1 MRLFSVLVM
10 MPIVATFGLANAQ
23 LSDNETISNEIG
35 TNEIGN
41 KQASNADKPVD
52 LTVLSTNEENVSFVV
67 IDSTEDQAGEDQA
80 GEDQAGDPTGEDE
93 ITAALDALADN
104 GTSQNE
110 DAQETDQKVDA
121 PLAADVTTQE
131 NKPET
136 AENQDQATNI
146 QEQDNSTNTDDEAV
160 EAEADTAELGQTRI
174 TRRSSKDVGLASIG
188 ITDAPLQLDGLDNRI
203 WRGMGLDKALMLIAK
218 TPEISQSKAL
228 HQMSYQVIARQ
239 AVPPKGASDNPTAL
253 LAARMDYLSRIGR
266 SDGLA
271 AIVAQLPDTDDWA
284 TWKEWKLF
292 YDLMQRDDADAC
304 QKAADKALSSL
315 DPLWQK
321 TNLVCQI
328 LTGDEARA
336 AFSADVLRASGFVED
351 DLFFE
356 LIDVLLGRRD
366 TISAAAM
373 AETEAVSILHVI
385 LMDAAHISIT
395 ARHLDQLDPSYAKAT
410 NALRYLSDEA
420 RQKLGLKNL
429 QAGLLTLPEA
439 NAIFLAS
446 TGAIDT
452 PLMAMTRRLET
463 GSDEAADEGA
473 NQGAGQEI
481 GQEIGQDAD
490 RDVASVQLYLALRH
504 AIRTNEDISTDEAR
518 ELVDMILSAIRQE
531 AQDGNG
537 ALWLGFYAPL
547 LGQAMS
553 LVEMSALDVKQQS
566 DYAAIMALA
575 GLPAN
580 PLPTDGGAV
589 ILADHIATLTAPAGN
604 DQAPTDKAR
613 LESALAINADALL
626 PLLGSQLD
634 NDTDWLA
641 RFHDSPSGAVYQA
654 SLSQAGLM
662 ALQQA
667 AQTGQRAETVMV
679 AAMVM
684 GAHNLSDISPLE
696 LQILASSLNQ
706 AGLVKTAN
714 TFQHEA
720 IKAHLMAR
728 YLSDI

>member
-1 MRLFSVLVM
+1 MRLLFVLVV
-10 MPIVATFGLANAQ
+10 MPIIAAFGIANAQ
-23 LSDNETISNEIG
+23 LSDNETENNEG
-35 TNEIGN
+35 GN
-41 KQASNADKPVD
+41 NQVNDADKPVD

-67 IDSTEDQAGEDQA
+67 IDPVEN
-80 GEDQAGDPTGEDE
+80 PTGDQTGTDE

-104 GTSQNE
+104 STSQNE
-110 DAQETDQKVDA
+110 DAQNVEAQDDRS
-121 PLAADVTTQE
+121 LASDDKAQE
-131 NKPET
+131 NKPE
-136 AENQDQATNI
+136 AIENQDQATI
-146 QEQDNSTNTDDEAV
+146 LQAQDNGTNTDDEPAV
-160 EAEADTAELGQTRI
+160 TEADTTEVNQTRI

-203 WRGMGLDKALMLIAK
+203 WRGVELDKALMLIAK
-218 TPEISQSKAL
+218 TPEMSQSKAL

-271 AIVAQLPDTDDWA
+271 AIVAQLPDNDDWA

-356 LIDVLLGRRD
+356 LSDVLLGRRD

-373 AETEAVSILHVI
+373 AETETVSILHVI

-452 PLMAMTRRLET
+452 PLMAMTRRLEIGT
-463 GSDEAADEGA
+463 DE
-473 NQGAGQEI
+473 
-481 GQEIGQDAD
+481 DAD

-504 AIRTNEDISTDEAR
+504 AIRTNEDISTDEA
-518 ELVDMILSAIRQE
+518 EGLVDMILSAIRQE

-553 LVEMSALDVKQQS
+553 LVDMSAMDVKQQS

-589 ILADHIATLTAPAGN
+589 ILADHIATLTADAGTE
-604 DQAPTDKAR
+604 QTLSDKAR
-613 LESALAINADALL
+613 LESTLAINADALL

-634 NDTDWLA
+634 SDTDWLA

-654 SLSQAGLM
+654 NLSQAGLV

-667 AQTGQRAETVMV
+667 AQKGQRAETVMI

-684 GAHNLSDISPLE
+684 GAHSLSDISPLE
-696 LQILASSLNQ
+696 LQMLANSLEQ

-714 TFQHEA
+714 TFQQEA

-728 YLSDI
+728 YLSDL